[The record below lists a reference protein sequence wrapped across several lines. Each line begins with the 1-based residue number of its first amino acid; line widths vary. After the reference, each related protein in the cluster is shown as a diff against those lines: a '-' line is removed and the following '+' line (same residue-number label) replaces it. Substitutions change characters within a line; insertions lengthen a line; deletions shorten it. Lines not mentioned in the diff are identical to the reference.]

1 VNDKETIQ
9 NSPPK
14 RRAEFLKTAG
24 VAVLVLGFVTAS
36 IVYLSGENRS
46 AVTPEPTANLGGSW
60 KDGTLSPEDLKGSS
74 RTIEMNFGK
83 VAVLLSNWL
92 HRWEDLKPHQ
102 LLAVA
107 IAIVAVLLATY
118 CFLAARRLLRERI

>member
-1 VNDKETIQ
+1 
-9 NSPPK
+9 
-14 RRAEFLKTAG
+14 
-24 VAVLVLGFVTAS
+24 
-36 IVYLSGENRS
+36 
-46 AVTPEPTANLGGSW
+46 
-60 KDGTLSPEDLKGSS
+60 
-74 RTIEMNFGK
+74 MNFGK

-102 LLAVA
+102 LLAIA

>member
-1 VNDKETIQ
+1 MNDKETRQ
-9 NSPPK
+9 NSTPR

-46 AVTPEPTANLGGSW
+46 VITSPQTTNLGGSW
-60 KDGTLSPEDLKGSS
+60 RDGTLSPDDLKGSS
-74 RTIEMNFGK
+74 RAIEMNFGK

-92 HRWEDLKPHQ
+92 HRLEELKPHQ

-107 IAIVAVLLATY
+107 IAIVAVFLGTY
-118 CFLAARRLLRERI
+118 CFLAARRLLRE